1 MSRRWGRRGRLGSAP
16 PAPGNEIY
24 GTLTA
29 AALLAIETDRR
40 ETLWQAGI
48 SLGVAIVALWLAHGY
63 AVSVG
68 HRFAPGE
75 EETAFHHLVGSLRD
89 EAGILR
95 GVIIPL
101 LVLTG
106 CGLAGVSDSTAI
118 SAAFFSTVA
127 VLVAVELIAG
137 LFSSRRARDV
147 VVEVGTSVI
156 VGVGVVLL
164 KYIVH

>member
-29 AALLAIETDRR
+29 AALLAIESDRR

-48 SLGVAIVALWLAHGY
+48 SVGVAIVALWLAHGY

-75 EETAFHHLVGSLRD
+75 ASTFHHLVESLRE

-101 LVLTG
+101 LVLIG
-106 CGLAGVSDSTAI
+106 CGLAGVSDSAAI
-118 SAAFFSTVA
+118 SAAFFSTVV
-127 VLVAVELIAG
+127 VLVVVELIAG
-137 LFSSRRARDV
+137 LRSSRRGRDV
-147 VVEVGTSVI
+147 AVEVGISLL